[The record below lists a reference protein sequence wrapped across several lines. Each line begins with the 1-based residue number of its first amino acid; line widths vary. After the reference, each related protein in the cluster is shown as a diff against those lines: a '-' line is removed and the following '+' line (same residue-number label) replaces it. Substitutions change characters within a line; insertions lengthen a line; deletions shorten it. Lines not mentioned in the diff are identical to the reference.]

1 MKLNPS
7 KCVFVIKGE
16 KFLGFLVSFKGVKLN
31 PETIE
36 AILNMTPLWTVKEVQ
51 CLTGRLAALNRFI
64 ARLGERTQ
72 LVFKTLRNLAKF
84 EWTVDC

>member
-1 MKLNPS
+1 MFLS
-7 KCVFVIKGE
+7 LKGE